1 MRKHIQLSYRVEMDI
16 ILFYQ
21 FTVLELEQIHE
32 FQEFKKDRPSVQLRF
47 AKDFLSNNKW
57 DKLNYP
63 SFRSCLL
70 RIPNSLNGKCLAK
83 DYKIEKSRVRI
94 IQELNGYRP
103 PIKDILLDF

>member
-1 MRKHIQLSYRVEMDI
+1 MRKYIQLSYGVEMDI
-16 ILFYQ
+16 IQFYQ
-21 FTVLELEQIHE
+21 FTALELEQIHE

-83 DYKIEKSRVRI
+83 D
-94 IQELNGYRP
+94 
-103 PIKDILLDF
+103 